1 VLIGAYICTE
11 RDLLGK
17 SYGVET
23 TSWIQ
28 SLGSLVT
35 SGFDT
40 DFVLLNQR
48 VKKLFMD
55 DKKYWVGFNLIK
67 GIGAVRMQAL
77 INTFDDLESAW
88 KAAPVDLAGAGL
100 SLKLIERIIQA
111 REQVDLEKVWARIK
125 SQGIKILTWK
135 DEAYPQRLKEI
146 EQPPPVLY
154 IRGEYLPDD
163 LYAVAIVGTRRV
175 TPYGRQITEELS
187 SYLASNGITV
197 ISGLARGV
205 DAIAHQTALKA
216 GGRTIGVLGSGVDKI
231 YPPEHRQLAERM
243 MESGAILSDYAPGTP
258 PDASNFPPR
267 NRIISGLSL
276 AVVVI
281 EAGETSGALITA
293 EFAAE
298 QGREIFAV
306 PGSILAPQS
315 KGTNKLI
322 QKGALPLL
330 SVNDLMQALNLTRMG
345 EQKAVRKIIPADETE
360 ARLMNVLGTEPLH
373 VDEIRNQTELPIEKV
388 SAALALMELK
398 GMVRQVGGMNYV
410 AVHEEESDYL
420 V

>member
-1 VLIGAYICTE
+1 MNE
-11 RDLLGK
+11 
-17 SYGVET
+17 
-23 TSWIQ
+23 
-28 SLGSLVT
+28 
-35 SGFDT
+35 
-40 DFVLLNQR
+40 N
-48 VKKLFMD
+48 FMN

-67 GIGAVRMQAL
+67 GIGAVRMQGLVAY
-77 INTFDDLESAW
+77 FGDLESAW
-88 KAAPVDLAGAGL
+88 KANPLELAEAGLGSKVIERVVQARDGVDL
-100 SLKLIERIIQA
+100 
-111 REQVDLEKVWARIK
+111 DKVWEKIEK
-125 SQGIKILTWK
+125 QGIQILTWQ

-146 EQPPPVLY
+146 DQPPPVLY

-163 LYAVAIVGTRRV
+163 LFAVAIVGTRRV

-187 SYLASNGITV
+187 SFLAANGMTV

-205 DAIAHQTALKA
+205 DAVAHQATLKA

-231 YPPEHRQLAERM
+231 YPPEHRALAEQM
-243 MESGAILSDYAPGTP
+243 MERGAIISDYAPGTP

-276 AVVVI
+276 AVVVV

-298 QGREIFAV
+298 QGREVFAV

-322 QKGALPLL
+322 QNGALPLL
-330 SVNDLMQALNLTRMG
+330 SVTDLMQALDITRVG
-345 EQKAVRKIIPADETE
+345 EHKAARKIMPSDAIESKLLT
-360 ARLMNVLGTEPLH
+360 VLTNEPMQI
-373 VDEIRNQTELPIEKV
+373 DDIRNQADLPIEKV
-388 SAALALMELK
+388 SASLALMELK

-410 AVHEEESDYL
+410 AVREERAEYKVDR
-420 V
+420 

>member
-1 VLIGAYICTE
+1 MIDKRY
-11 RDLLGK
+11 
-17 SYGVET
+17 
-23 TSWIQ
+23 WI
-28 SLGSLVT
+28 
-35 SGFDT
+35 
-40 DFVLLNQR
+40 
-48 VKKLFMD
+48 
-55 DKKYWVGFNLIK
+55 GFNVIK

-77 INTFDDLESAW
+77 IQHFG
-88 KAAPVDLAGAGL
+88 DLALAWNATPIELARAGL
-100 SLKLIERIIQA
+100 GLKVIERIVQA
-111 REQVDLEKVWARIK
+111 RANVDLEKLWARIEA
-125 SQGIKILTWK
+125 QGIKILTWE

-146 EQPPPVLY
+146 DQPPPVLY

-175 TPYGRQITEELS
+175 TAYGRQITEELAA
-187 SYLASNGITV
+187 YLATNGITV

-205 DAIAHQTALKA
+205 DGIAHQTALKA

-231 YPPEHRQLAERM
+231 YPPEHRGLAEKI
-243 MESGAILSDYAPGTP
+243 MERGAIISDYAPGTA

-267 NRIISGLSL
+267 NRIVSGLSL
-276 AVVVI
+276 AVVVV

-298 QGREIFAV
+298 QGREVFAV

-322 QKGALPLL
+322 QNGALPLL

-345 EQKAVRKIIPADETE
+345 EQKAARKIIPTDETE
-360 ARLMNVLGTEPLH
+360 ARLMEVLSDEPLH

-388 SAALALMELK
+388 SATLALMELK
-398 GMVRQVGGMNYV
+398 GMVRQVGGMSYV
-410 AVHEEESDYL
+410 AIREVQSDYFT
-420 V
+420 

>member
-1 VLIGAYICTE
+1 
-11 RDLLGK
+11 
-17 SYGVET
+17 
-23 TSWIQ
+23 
-28 SLGSLVT
+28 
-35 SGFDT
+35 
-40 DFVLLNQR
+40 
-48 VKKLFMD
+48 MD
-55 DKKYWVGFNLIK
+55 DKKYWIGFNLIK

-77 INTFDDLESAW
+77 IQYFGDLEAAW
-88 KAAPVDLAGAGL
+88 NAAPAELAKARLG
-100 SLKLIERIIQA
+100 KNLIERVVQA
-111 REQVDLEKVWARIK
+111 RAGVDLDKLWEKIEK
-125 SQGIKILTWK
+125 QGIKILTWQ

-146 EQPPPVLY
+146 DQPPPVLY

-163 LYAVAIVGTRRV
+163 LFAVAIVGTRRV

-187 SYLASNGITV
+187 AFLAANGITV

-205 DAIAHQTALKA
+205 DAVAHQSTLKA
-216 GGRTIGVLGSGVDKI
+216 GGRSIGVLGSGVDKI
-231 YPPEHRQLAERM
+231 YPPEHRGLAEKM
-243 MESGAILSDYAPGTP
+243 MEHGAIISDYAPGTP

-298 QGREIFAV
+298 QGREVFAV

-322 QKGALPLL
+322 QNGALPLL
-330 SVNDLMQALNLTRMG
+330 SVNDLMQALDLTRVG
-345 EQKAVRKIIPADETE
+345 EHKAARKIIPADETE
-360 ARLMNVLGTEPLH
+360 ARLMNVLGSEPVH

-410 AVHEEESDYL
+410 AVREVQSDYL

>member
-1 VLIGAYICTE
+1 M
-11 RDLLGK
+11 
-17 SYGVET
+17 
-23 TSWIQ
+23 
-28 SLGSLVT
+28 
-35 SGFDT
+35 
-40 DFVLLNQR
+40 N
-48 VKKLFMD
+48 

-77 INTFDDLESAW
+77 INHFDDLESAW
-88 KAAPVDLAGAGL
+88 SATPAELAGAGL
-100 SLKLIERIIQA
+100 SLKLIERIVQA
-111 REQVDLEKVWARIK
+111 RMQVDLEKVWARIE

-135 DEAYPQRLKEI
+135 DEAYPGRLKEI

-154 IRGEYLPDD
+154 VRGDYLPDD
-163 LYAVAIVGTRRV
+163 LFAVAIVGTRRV
-175 TPYGRQITEELS
+175 TAYGRQITEELA

-197 ISGLARGV
+197 VSGLARGV
-205 DAIAHQTALKA
+205 DAIAHQAALKA
-216 GGRTIGVLGSGVDKI
+216 GGRSIAVLGSGVDKI
-231 YPPEHRQLAERM
+231 YPPEHRQFAEQM
-243 MESGAILSDYAPGTP
+243 MSQGAIVSDYAPGTP

-276 AVVVI
+276 AVVVV

-330 SVNDLMQALNLTRMG
+330 SINDLMQALDLTRMG
-345 EQKAVRKIIPADETE
+345 EQKTARKIIPGNEIE
-360 ARLMNVLGTEPLH
+360 ARLMSVLGNEPLH

-388 SAALALMELK
+388 SATLALMELK

-410 AVHEEESDYL
+410 AMREEQSDYL

>member
-1 VLIGAYICTE
+1 
-11 RDLLGK
+11 
-17 SYGVET
+17 
-23 TSWIQ
+23 
-28 SLGSLVT
+28 
-35 SGFDT
+35 
-40 DFVLLNQR
+40 
-48 VKKLFMD
+48 MD
-55 DKKYWVGFNLIK
+55 DKKYWIGFNLIK

-77 INTFDDLESAW
+77 IQHFGDLETAW
-88 KAAPVDLAGAGL
+88 KAAPVEFARAGL
-100 SLKLIERIIQA
+100 GLKLIERIIQA
-111 REQVDLEKVWARIK
+111 RENVDLTRLWTKIE
-125 SQGIKILTWK
+125 SQGIRILTWE

-146 EQPPPVLY
+146 DQPPPVLY
-154 IRGEYLPDD
+154 VRGEYLPDD
-163 LYAVAIVGTRRV
+163 VFAVAIVGTRRV
-175 TPYGRQITEELS
+175 TPYGRQITEQLAAF
-187 SYLASNGITV
+187 LASNGMTV

-205 DAIAHQTALKA
+205 DAIAHQTSLKA

-231 YPPEHRQLAERM
+231 YPPEHRSLAEQM
-243 MESGAILSDYAPGTP
+243 MERGAIISDYAPGTP

-322 QKGALPLL
+322 QNGALPLL
-330 SVNDLMQALNLTRMG
+330 CVEDLMQALDLTRMG
-345 EQKAVRKIIPADETE
+345 EHKAARKIIPSDETE
-360 ARLMNVLGTEPLH
+360 ARLIGVLGDEPIH
-373 VDEIRNQTELPIEKV
+373 VDEIRNQTALPIEKV
-388 SAALALMELK
+388 SATLALMELK

-410 AVHEEESDYL
+410 AVREVESDYL

>member
-1 VLIGAYICTE
+1 
-11 RDLLGK
+11 
-17 SYGVET
+17 
-23 TSWIQ
+23 
-28 SLGSLVT
+28 
-35 SGFDT
+35 
-40 DFVLLNQR
+40 
-48 VKKLFMD
+48 MD
-55 DKKYWVGFNLIK
+55 DKRYWIGFNLIK
-67 GIGAVRMQAL
+67 GIGAVRMQGLVAY
-77 INTFDDLESAW
+77 FGELESAW
-88 KAAPVDLAGAGL
+88 NSSPAELAAAGL
-100 SLKLIERIIQA
+100 GLKVIERVIQA
-111 REQVDLEKVWARIK
+111 RDNVDLEKVWEKIEK
-125 SQGIKILTWK
+125 QGIKILTWQ

-146 EQPPPVLY
+146 DQPPPVLY

-163 LYAVAIVGTRRV
+163 LFAVAIVGTRRV

-231 YPPEHRQLAERM
+231 YPPEHRQLAEKM
-243 MESGAILSDYAPGTP
+243 MEHGAIVSDYAPGTP
-258 PDASNFPPR
+258 PDALNFPPR

-276 AVVVI
+276 AVVVV

-322 QKGALPLL
+322 QNGALPLL
-330 SVNDLMQALNLTRMG
+330 SVNDLMQALDLTRMG
-345 EQKAVRKIIPADETE
+345 EHKAARKIIPSDETE
-360 ARLMNVLGTEPLH
+360 ARLMNVLGAEPLH

-388 SAALALMELK
+388 SATLALMELK

-410 AVHEEESDYL
+410 AVREEQSDYL